1 LTARRAELRAVVGL
15 GLALA
20 ASGCGLFHHKE
31 KPPAIPTGPPP
42 ALPVK
47 KASEEVVVAA
57 WAEPARLPP
66 GGGQAQ
72 VLVRLQKPG
81 GAPYEGVEVR
91 LTVAGGQLFSGG
103 KILMSDAAGNTRD
116 RLTAR
121 HTAFI
126 TLNAGGKVYRFKVPV
141 GGDEAPFR

>member
-1 LTARRAELRAVVGL
+1 MTAHRAALRAVVAL

-20 ASGCGLFHHKE
+20 GAGCGLFVHKE
-31 KPPAIPTGPPP
+31 KPPAIPTEPPP
-42 ALPVK
+42 PLPVE

-57 WAEPARLPP
+57 WSEPPRLPP
-66 GGGQAQ
+66 GGGQSQ
-72 VLVRLQKPG
+72 ILVRLQKRG
-81 GAPYEGVEVR
+81 GAPFEGVKVR
-91 LTVAGGQLFSGG
+91 LSVAGGQLFSGG
-103 KILMSDAAGNTRD
+103 RVLVSDSAGRTRD

-141 GGDEAPFR
+141 GGDEAPTR

>member
-1 LTARRAELRAVVGL
+1 V

-20 ASGCGLFHHKE
+20 LAGAGCGLFHKG
-31 KPPAIPTGPPP
+31 KAPALPTEPPP
-42 ALPVK
+42 PLPVK

-57 WAEPARLPP
+57 WAEPPRLPP
-66 GGGQAQ
+66 GGGQVQ
-72 VLVRLQKPG
+72 ILVRLLKRG
-81 GAPYEGVEVR
+81 GAPFEGVEVR

-103 KILMSDAAGNTRD
+103 RVLKSDSGGRTRD

-141 GGDEAPFR
+141 GGDEVPSR